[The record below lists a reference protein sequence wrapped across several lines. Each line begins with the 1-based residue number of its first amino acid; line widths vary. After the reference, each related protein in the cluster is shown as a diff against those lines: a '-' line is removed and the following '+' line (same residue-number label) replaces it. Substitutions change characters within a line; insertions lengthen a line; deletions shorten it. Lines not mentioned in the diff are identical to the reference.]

1 MVGVPHS
8 TGCALCRERRIK
20 CDEAVPECN
29 PCQKYGRACPG
40 YKRTFRFQDEG
51 PNLARRH
58 RSSTRRKGRG
68 ASAGSTTSAG
78 STASAT
84 SSTRTD
90 RSPPIHGDSATAADV
105 VRGNAI
111 ALIQRHSSL
120 GGWDEKVSPSLVRK
134 SFRAAQPQLFLDF
147 ISTSFPTLYYHNRFR
162 SGDAPGF
169 AEYIVMNFGNDAYLD
184 SAVCCLSSVYLAHL
198 TQDKALLQA
207 SRQMY
212 SKSLREVIRS
222 IAKPEHAKSDNM
234 LCTSIIL
241 SVFEMY
247 AQTTPDA
254 WVVHSDG
261 AKRLMISR
269 GPEAHGTGF
278 GRWCWIAFRGF
289 LIATAVYE
297 GKPCFL
303 DQEEWQSYATKVRVE
318 DCQKSGEWSAYGEIS
333 DLAFMEIAKC
343 PRYISETRDLLS
355 MPTEP
360 DSTTFTNLIA
370 RIHNTSR
377 QLRSLTTELRAC
389 ISAHS
394 ERQQGIVQRPGSF
407 IGPVPEIF
415 PDTGPSLL
423 LNGAENML
431 ETLQQLSDRL
441 GDRLRFVSIADS
453 PDSSVAT
460 PPSSG
465 SEYSTSPYPAT
476 SKSFTLPFRIHS
488 ELGQG
493 PSKTSDPHDPRAVIW
508 LDRIASSMGVL
519 GTKVLLGDESDS
531 VQMVGSSPQ
540 VVELP

>member
-20 CDEAVPECN
+20 CDEVVPECSQ
-29 PCQKYGRACPG
+29 CQKYGRACPG
-40 YKRTFRFQDEG
+40 YRRTFRFQDEG

-58 RSSTRRKGRG
+58 RSNTRRRGRG
-68 ASAGSTTSAG
+68 ALGPP
-78 STASAT
+78 ASAT
-84 SSTRTD
+84 SSTPTD
-90 RSPPIHGDSATAADV
+90 RSPPAHDDSAAAADV

-111 ALIQRHSSL
+111 ALMRRHSSL
-120 GGWDEKVSPSLVRK
+120 GGWDEKLSPSLVRQ

-169 AEYIVMNFGNDAYLD
+169 AEYIVMNFGKDSYLD

-198 TQDKALLQA
+198 TQDQALLKA

-212 SKSLREVIRS
+212 SKSLSAVIKA
-222 IAKPEHAKSDNM
+222 IPKADHAKSDNM

-269 GPEAHGTGF
+269 GPEAHESGF
-278 GRWCWIAFRGF
+278 GRYCWIAFRGF
-289 LIATAVYE
+289 FIATAVYE

-303 DQEEWQSYATKVRVE
+303 DQEDWQSYATKVRTE
-318 DCQKSGEWSAYGEIS
+318 DCQKSGEWSVYGEIS

-343 PRYISETRDLLS
+343 PRYISDTRDLLS
-355 MPTEP
+355 LSTEP
-360 DSTTFTNLIA
+360 DSNAITNLLR
-370 RIHNTSR
+370 RIHDTSHR
-377 QLRSLTTELRAC
+377 LRSLAADLRSC

-394 ERQQGIVQRPGSF
+394 ERQHGIVQRPGSF
-407 IGPVPEIF
+407 VGPVPEIF

-431 ETLQQLSDRL
+431 ETLQQLSGRL
-441 GDRLRFVSIADS
+441 EDRLRFNLVEDCS
-453 PDSSVAT
+453 PESYVVT
-460 PPSSG
+460 PPSID
-465 SEYSTSPYPAT
+465 SEYPASPFSAT
-476 SKSFTLPFRIHS
+476 SKSFALPFRIHS

-508 LDRIASSMGVL
+508 LDRIASSMGAL
-519 GTKVLLGDESDS
+519 GAKVLPGDASS
-531 VQMVGSSPQ
+531 ASLQMESSPQ
-540 VVELP
+540 LMEPQ

>member
-20 CDEAVPECN
+20 CDEVVPECSQ
-29 PCQKYGRACPG
+29 CQKYGRACPG
-40 YKRTFRFQDEG
+40 YRRTFRFQDEG

-58 RSSTRRKGRG
+58 RSNTRRRGR
-68 ASAGSTTSAG
+68 SALAG
-78 STASAT
+78 PPVSAT
-84 SSTRTD
+84 SSTLTD
-90 RSPPIHGDSATAADV
+90 RSAPAHDDSAAAADV

-111 ALIQRHSSL
+111 ALMRRHSSL
-120 GGWDEKVSPSLVRK
+120 GGWDERLSPSLVRQ

-162 SGDAPGF
+162 SGNSPGF
-169 AEYIVMNFGNDAYLD
+169 AEYIVMNFGKDAYLD
-184 SAVCCLSSVYLAHL
+184 SAICSLSSVYLAHL
-198 TQDKALLQA
+198 TQDQALLKA

-212 SKSLREVIRS
+212 SKSLDAVIR
-222 IAKPEHAKSDNM
+222 ALPKADHAKSDNM

-269 GPEAHGTGF
+269 GPEAHESGF
-278 GRWCWIAFRGF
+278 GRYCWIAFRGF
-289 LIATAVYE
+289 FIATAVYE

-303 DQEEWQSYATKVRVE
+303 DQEDWQSFATKVRTE
-318 DCQKSGEWSAYGEIS
+318 DCQKSGEWSVYGEIS

-343 PRYISETRDLLS
+343 PRYISDTRDLLS
-355 MPTEP
+355 ASAEP
-360 DSTTFTNLIA
+360 DSNAITHLA
-370 RIHNTSR
+370 KRIHDTSR
-377 QLRSLTTELRAC
+377 RLRSLAAELRSC

-394 ERQQGIVQRPGSF
+394 QRQQGIVQRPGSF
-407 IGPVPEIF
+407 VGPVPEIF

-423 LNGAENML
+423 LNGAENMI
-431 ETLQQLSDRL
+431 ETLQQLSNRL
-441 GDRLRFVSIADS
+441 EDRLRFHLVEDHS
-453 PDSSVAT
+453 PESSVVT
-460 PPSSG
+460 PPSIDG
-465 SEYSTSPYPAT
+465 EYSISPFPT
-476 SKSFTLPFRIHS
+476 MSKSSVMPFRIHS

-519 GTKVLLGDESDS
+519 GAKVLPGDTSSTSLQIES
-531 VQMVGSSPQ
+531 SSQLMEPQ
-540 VVELP
+540 

>member
-8 TGCALCRERRIK
+8 KGCSLCRERRIK
-20 CDEAVPECN
+20 CDEAVPECSQ
-29 PCQKYGRACPG
+29 CQKYGRDCPG
-40 YKRTFRFQDEG
+40 YRRIFRFQDEG
-51 PNLARRH
+51 PNLERRH
-58 RSSTRRKGRG
+58 RSNTRRKGRSAG
-68 ASAGSTTSAG
+68 PAASAA
-78 STASAT
+78 
-84 SSTRTD
+84 SSTQTD
-90 RSPPIHGDSATAADV
+90 RSPPVHGHSATAAEV

-111 ALIQRHSSL
+111 ALMQRHSSL

-162 SGDAPGF
+162 SGNTPGF
-169 AEYIVMNFGNDAYLD
+169 AEHIVMNFGKDVYLD
-184 SAVCCLSSVYLAHL
+184 YAVCCLSSVYLAHL
-198 TQDKALLQA
+198 TQDKALLKA

-212 SKSLREVIRS
+212 SKSLRDVIRS
-222 IAKPEHAKSDNM
+222 IPKLDHAKSDNM

-289 LIATAVYE
+289 FIATAVYE

-303 DQEEWQSYATKVRVE
+303 DQEEWQSYATKVRAE
-318 DCQKSGEWSAYGEIS
+318 DCKKPGEWSVYGEIS
-333 DLAFMEIAKC
+333 DLAFMELAKC

-355 MPTEP
+355 MLDEP
-360 DSTTFTNLIA
+360 DTISITNLIG
-370 RIHNTSR
+370 RIHDTSR
-377 QLRSLTTELRAC
+377 RLRSFAAELRAC

-407 IGPVPEIF
+407 IGPVPETF

-423 LNGAENML
+423 LNGTESMI

-441 GDRLRFVSIADS
+441 GDRLRFIFVPDS
-453 PDSSVAT
+453 PESSVAT
-460 PPSSG
+460 PSSSG
-465 SEYSTSPYPAT
+465 SEYLISPTSTT
-476 SKSFTLPFRIHS
+476 SKSFALPFRIHS
-488 ELGQG
+488 ELGRG
-493 PSKTSDPHDPRAVIW
+493 PSKTSDPQDPRAVIW

-519 GTKVLLGDESDS
+519 GAKVLPADASAS
-531 VQMVGSSPQ
+531 VPMDGSSPQ
-540 VVELP
+540 VFELA

>member
-20 CDEAVPECN
+20 CDEAVPECTQ
-29 PCQKYGRACPG
+29 CQKYGRACPG
-40 YKRTFRFQDEG
+40 YRRTFRFQDEG

-58 RSSTRRKGRG
+58 RSNTRRRRKGTL
-68 ASAGSTTSAG
+68 AGPH
-78 STASAT
+78 ASAT
-84 SSTRTD
+84 SSTPNARPT
-90 RSPPIHGDSATAADV
+90 PAHCDSTAAADV
-105 VRGNAI
+105 VRGNTI
-111 ALIQRHSSL
+111 ALMRRHSSL
-120 GGWDEKVSPSLVRK
+120 GGWDEKLSPSLVRK
-134 SFRAAQPQLFLDF
+134 SFCAAQPQLFLDF

-198 TQDKALLQA
+198 TQDKALLKA

-212 SKSLREVIRS
+212 SKSLHEVIRA
-222 IAKPEHAKSDNM
+222 IPKADHATSDNM

-269 GPEAHGTGF
+269 GPEAHESGF
-278 GRWCWIAFRGF
+278 GRYCWIAFRGF
-289 LIATAVYE
+289 FIATAVYE

-303 DQEEWQSYATKVRVE
+303 DQEEWQSYATKVRTE
-318 DCQKSGEWSAYGEIS
+318 DRQKPGEWSAYGEIS

-355 MPTEP
+355 VPAEP
-360 DSTTFTNLIA
+360 DSNSFRNLIG
-370 RIHNTSR
+370 RINDTSR
-377 QLRSLTTELRAC
+377 RLRSLSAELRSC

-407 IGPVPEIF
+407 VGPVPETF

-441 GDRLRFVSIADS
+441 EDRLRFEYIDDGS
-453 PDSSVAT
+453 PESTVAT

-465 SEYSTSPYPAT
+465 SEYSVFPYSAKP
-476 SKSFTLPFRIHS
+476 KSFALPFRIHS

-519 GTKVLLGDESDS
+519 GAKVLPGDDPSAPVEMDT
-531 VQMVGSSPQ
+531 SPQ
-540 VVELP
+540 LWTCNSQQ

>member
-20 CDEAVPECN
+20 VNFHPIPECSQ
-29 PCQKYGRACPG
+29 CQKYGRACPG
-40 YKRTFRFQDEG
+40 YRRTFRFQDEG

-58 RSSTRRKGRG
+58 RSNTQRRGRG
-68 ASAGSTTSAG
+68 ALAGPP
-78 STASAT
+78 ASAT
-84 SSTRTD
+84 PATPTD
-90 RSPPIHGDSATAADV
+90 RSPPAQDDSAAAVV

-111 ALIQRHSSL
+111 ALMRRHSSL
-120 GGWDEKVSPSLVRK
+120 GGWEEKLSPSLVRQ

-169 AEYIVMNFGNDAYLD
+169 AEYIVMNFGKDVYLD
-184 SAVCCLSSVYLAHL
+184 SAICCLSSVYLAHL
-198 TQDKALLQA
+198 TQDRALLKT

-212 SKSLREVIRS
+212 SKSLGAVIR
-222 IAKPEHAKSDNM
+222 AFPKAEHAKSDNM

-241 SVFEMY
+241 SVYEMY

-269 GPEAHGTGF
+269 GPEAHESGF
-278 GRWCWIAFRGF
+278 GRYCWIAFRGF
-289 LIATAVYE
+289 FIATAVYE

-303 DQEEWQSYATKVRVE
+303 DQEEWQSYATKVRTE
-318 DCQKSGEWSAYGEIS
+318 DRQKPGEWSVYGEIS

-343 PRYISETRDLLS
+343 PRYISDTRNLLS
-355 MPTEP
+355 ASAEP
-360 DSTTFTNLIA
+360 DPNAITNLTK
-370 RIHNTSR
+370 RIHDTSNR
-377 QLRSLTTELRAC
+377 LRSLAADLRSC

-394 ERQQGIVQRPGSF
+394 ERQQGIIQRPGSF
-407 IGPVPEIF
+407 VGPVPEVF

-431 ETLQQLSDRL
+431 ETLQQLSHRL
-441 GDRLRFVSIADS
+441 EDRLRFSLVEDYS
-453 PDSSVAT
+453 PESYVVT
-460 PPSSG
+460 PPSID
-465 SEYSTSPYPAT
+465 SEYPISPFSAT
-476 SKSFTLPFRIHS
+476 SKNFPLPFRIHS

-493 PSKTSDPHDPRAVIW
+493 PSRTSDPNDPRAVIW
-508 LDRIASSMGVL
+508 LDRIASSMGAL
-519 GTKVLLGDESDS
+519 GAKVLPGEASSASL
-531 VQMVGSSPQ
+531 QMESSP
-540 VVELP
+540 

>member
-20 CDEAVPECN
+20 CDEAVPECSQ
-29 PCQKYGRACPG
+29 CQKYGRACPG
-40 YKRTFRFQDEG
+40 YRRTFRFQDEG

-58 RSSTRRKGRG
+58 RSSTRRKRRG
-68 ASAGSTTSAG
+68 ASAS

-90 RSPPIHGDSATAADV
+90 RSPPARDDSATAADV

-162 SGDAPGF
+162 SGNAPGF
-169 AEYIVMNFGNDAYLD
+169 AEYIVMNFGTNAYLD
-184 SAVCCLSSVYLAHL
+184 YAVCCLSSVYLAHL

-212 SKSLREVIRS
+212 SKSLHEVIRA
-222 IAKPEHAKSDNM
+222 IPKANHAKSDNM

-261 AKRLMISR
+261 VKRLMISR

-289 LIATAVYE
+289 LVATAVYE

-303 DQEEWQSYATKVRVE
+303 DQEEWQSYATKVRAE

-333 DLAFMEIAKC
+333 DLAFMELAKC

-360 DSTTFTNLIA
+360 DSTIITNLIG
-370 RIHNTSR
+370 RIHDTSR
-377 QLRSLTTELRAC
+377 RLRSLAAELRCC
-389 ISAHS
+389 INAHS
-394 ERQQGIVQRPGSF
+394 QRQQGIVQRPGSF

-423 LNGAENML
+423 LNGAESML
-431 ETLQQLSDRL
+431 ETLQQLSNRL
-441 GDRLRFVSIADS
+441 EDRLRFTLVDS
-453 PDSSVAT
+453 PDSTVVT

-465 SEYSTSPYPAT
+465 SEYSEPSYSGT

-493 PSKTSDPHDPRAVIW
+493 PSRTSDPHDPRAVIW

-519 GTKVLLGDESDS
+519 GARVLPGDPSSTS
-531 VQMVGSSPQ
+531 VQIHSSSSQ
-540 VVELP
+540 VLELP

>member
-29 PCQKYGRACPG
+29 QCQKYGRACPG
-40 YKRTFRFQDEG
+40 YRRTFRFQDEG

-58 RSSTRRKGRG
+58 RTNTRRRGKG
-68 ASAGSTTSAG
+68 ALAGPRAP
-78 STASAT
+78 AT
-84 SSTRTD
+84 SSTQTD
-90 RSPPIHGDSATAADV
+90 LFVPAHGDSTAAADV

-111 ALIQRHSSL
+111 ALMRRHSSL

-169 AEYIVMNFGNDAYLD
+169 AEYIVMNFGTDAYLD

-198 TQDKALLQA
+198 TQDKALFKA

-212 SKSLREVIRS
+212 SKSLSEVIRA
-222 IAKPEHAKSDNM
+222 IPKADHAKSDNM

-269 GPEAHGTGF
+269 GPEAHDSGF
-278 GRWCWIAFRGF
+278 GRYCWIAFRGF
-289 LIATAVYE
+289 FIATAVYE

-303 DQEEWQSYATKVRVE
+303 DQEEWQSYATKVRTE
-318 DCQKSGEWSAYGEIS
+318 DCQKPGEWSAYGEIS

-343 PRYISETRDLLS
+343 PRYISETQDLLS
-355 MPTEP
+355 VPAEP
-360 DSTTFTNLIA
+360 DSTSITNLIG
-370 RIHNTSR
+370 RINDTSR
-377 QLRSLTTELRAC
+377 RLRSLASELRSC

-394 ERQQGIVQRPGSF
+394 QRQQGIIQRPGSF
-407 IGPVPEIF
+407 VGPVPEIF

-431 ETLQQLSDRL
+431 EILQQLSDRL
-441 GDRLRFVSIADS
+441 GDRLRFNLIEENS
-453 PDSSVAT
+453 PESTVVT
-460 PPSSG
+460 PPG
-465 SEYSTSPYPAT
+465 GDSEYSISPNSAT
-476 SKSFTLPFRIHS
+476 SKSSVLPFRIHS

-519 GTKVLLGDESDS
+519 GAKVLPGDGSSAS
-531 VQMVGSSPQ
+531 VQMDNSPQ
-540 VVELP
+540 LWELQ

>member
-20 CDEAVPECN
+20 CDEVIPECSQ
-29 PCQKYGRACPG
+29 CQKYGRACPG
-40 YKRTFRFQDEG
+40 YRRTFRFQDEG

-58 RSSTRRKGRG
+58 RSNTRRRGKG
-68 ASAGSTTSAG
+68 ALAGPP
-78 STASAT
+78 ASAT
-84 SSTRTD
+84 SSTPTD
-90 RSPPIHGDSATAADV
+90 RSSPAHDDSATAADV

-111 ALIQRHSSL
+111 ALMRRHSSL
-120 GGWDEKVSPSLVRK
+120 GGWDEKVSPSLVRQ

-169 AEYIVMNFGNDAYLD
+169 AEYIVMNFSKHAYLD

-198 TQDKALLQA
+198 TQDQALLKA

-212 SKSLREVIRS
+212 SKSLSAVIKA
-222 IAKPEHAKSDNM
+222 IPKADHAKSDNM

-241 SVFEMY
+241 SVYEMY

-269 GPEAHGTGF
+269 GPEAHESGF
-278 GRWCWIAFRGF
+278 GRYCWIAFRGF
-289 LIATAVYE
+289 FIATAVYE

-303 DQEEWQSYATKVRVE
+303 DQDDWQSYATKVRTE
-318 DCQKSGEWSAYGEIS
+318 DRQKPGEWSVYGEIS

-343 PRYISETRDLLS
+343 PRYISDTRELLS
-355 MPTEP
+355 TSAEP
-360 DSTTFTNLIA
+360 DATAITNLTK
-370 RIHNTSR
+370 RIHDTSHR
-377 QLRSLTTELRAC
+377 LRSLAADLRAC

-407 IGPVPEIF
+407 VGPVPEIF

-441 GDRLRFVSIADS
+441 EDRLRFHLVEDYS
-453 PDSSVAT
+453 PESYVVT
-460 PPSSG
+460 PPSID
-465 SEYSTSPYPAT
+465 SEYPISPFSAT
-476 SKSFTLPFRIHS
+476 SKSFALPFRIHS

-493 PSKTSDPHDPRAVIW
+493 PSRTSDPNDPRAVIW
-508 LDRIASSMGVL
+508 LDRIASSMGAL
-519 GTKVLLGDESDS
+519 GAKVLPGEASSPSL
-531 VQMVGSSPQ
+531 QMESSPQ
-540 VVELP
+540 LLVPQ

>member
-1 MVGVPHS
+1 MAGP
-8 TGCALCRERRIK
+8 
-20 CDEAVPECN
+20 
-29 PCQKYGRACPG
+29 RAP
-40 YKRTFRFQDEG
+40 
-51 PNLARRH
+51 
-58 RSSTRRKGRG
+58 
-68 ASAGSTTSAG
+68 
-78 STASAT
+78 AT
-84 SSTRTD
+84 SSTQTD
-90 RSPPIHGDSATAADV
+90 LFIPAHGDSTAAADV

-111 ALIQRHSSL
+111 ALMRRHSSL

-169 AEYIVMNFGNDAYLD
+169 AEYIVMNFGTDAYLD

-198 TQDKALLQA
+198 TQDKALLKA

-212 SKSLREVIRS
+212 SKSLSEVIRA
-222 IAKPEHAKSDNM
+222 IPKADHAKSDNM

-269 GPEAHGTGF
+269 GPEAHDSGF
-278 GRWCWIAFRGF
+278 GRYCWIAFRGF
-289 LIATAVYE
+289 FIATAVYE

-303 DQEEWQSYATKVRVE
+303 DQEEWQSYATKVRTE
-318 DCQKSGEWSAYGEIS
+318 DCQKPGEWSAYGEIS

-343 PRYISETRDLLS
+343 PRYISETQDLLS
-355 MPTEP
+355 VPAEP
-360 DSTTFTNLIA
+360 DSTFITNLIG
-370 RIHNTSR
+370 RIDDTSR
-377 QLRSLTTELRAC
+377 RLRSLASELRSC

-394 ERQQGIVQRPGSF
+394 QRQQGIIQRPGSF
-407 IGPVPEIF
+407 VGPVPEIF

-431 ETLQQLSDRL
+431 EILQQLSDRL
-441 GDRLRFVSIADS
+441 GDRLRFNLIEENS
-453 PDSSVAT
+453 PESTVVT
-460 PPSSG
+460 PPG
-465 SEYSTSPYPAT
+465 GDSEYSISPNSAT
-476 SKSFTLPFRIHS
+476 SKSSVLPFRIHS

-519 GTKVLLGDESDS
+519 GAKVLPGDGSSAS
-531 VQMVGSSPQ
+531 VQMDNSPQ
-540 VVELP
+540 LWELQ

>member
-1 MVGVPHS
+1 
-8 TGCALCRERRIK
+8 
-20 CDEAVPECN
+20 
-29 PCQKYGRACPG
+29 
-40 YKRTFRFQDEG
+40 
-51 PNLARRH
+51 
-58 RSSTRRKGRG
+58 
-68 ASAGSTTSAG
+68 
-78 STASAT
+78 
-84 SSTRTD
+84 
-90 RSPPIHGDSATAADV
+90 
-105 VRGNAI
+105 
-111 ALIQRHSSL
+111 
-120 GGWDEKVSPSLVRK
+120 
-134 SFRAAQPQLFLDF
+134 
-147 ISTSFPTLYYHNRFR
+147 
-162 SGDAPGF
+162 
-169 AEYIVMNFGNDAYLD
+169 MNFGSDAYLD
-184 SAVCCLSSVYLAHL
+184 YAVCCLSSVYLAHL

-212 SKSLREVIRS
+212 SKSLREVIRA
-222 IAKPEHAKSDNM
+222 IPKANHAKSDNM

-261 AKRLMISR
+261 VKRLMISR

-289 LIATAVYE
+289 LVATAVYE

-303 DQEEWQSYATKVRVE
+303 DQEEWQSYATKVRAE

-333 DLAFMEIAKC
+333 DLAFMELAKC

-360 DSTTFTNLIA
+360 DSTIITNLIG
-370 RIHNTSR
+370 RIHDTSR
-377 QLRSLTTELRAC
+377 RLRSLAAELRCC
-389 ISAHS
+389 INAHS
-394 ERQQGIVQRPGSF
+394 QRQQGIVQRPGSF

-423 LNGAENML
+423 LNGAESML
-431 ETLQQLSDRL
+431 ETLQQLSNRL
-441 GDRLRFVSIADS
+441 EDRLRFTLVDS
-453 PDSSVAT
+453 PDSTVVT

-465 SEYSTSPYPAT
+465 SEYSEPSYSGT

-493 PSKTSDPHDPRAVIW
+493 PSRTSDPHDPRAVIW

-519 GTKVLLGDESDS
+519 GAKVLPGDPSSTS
-531 VQMVGSSPQ
+531 VQMDSSSPQ
-540 VVELP
+540 VLELP